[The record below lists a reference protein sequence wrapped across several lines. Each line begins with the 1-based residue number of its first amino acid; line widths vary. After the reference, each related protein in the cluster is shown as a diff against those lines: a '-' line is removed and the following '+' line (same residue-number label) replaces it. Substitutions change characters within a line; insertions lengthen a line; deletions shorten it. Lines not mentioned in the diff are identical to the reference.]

1 MHPFYMLYVIE
12 KQALKKMIYGKWI
25 WIHWPN
31 SFLHPVQ
38 YPPLKLSLF
47 LHLQLIWGESP
58 LGLLRWVRG
67 KESAFQ
73 CRRCK
78 RHELD
83 PWVRKI
89 PWRRKWQ
96 PTPVFFPGKP
106 HRQRSL
112 VGYSPRGLQR
122 LKHSWVTEHTQ
133 APQDFSK
140 FSMMTSMA
148 NTIKCSWFLEA

>member
-58 LGLLRWVRG
+58 LGLLRWLRG

-106 HRQRSL
+106 HRGAWWATVPGGCKDSNTAEWL
-112 VGYSPRGLQR
+112 STPKP
-122 LKHSWVTEHTQ
+122 LKTFQNFPWWHLWQTQ
-133 APQDFSK
+133 SSVHDS
-140 FSMMTSMA
+140 
-148 NTIKCSWFLEA
+148 

>member
-1 MHPFYMLYVIE
+1 MESESEFIGQILFCIQCNTPSL
-12 KQALKKMIYGKWI
+12 
-25 WIHWPN
+25 
-31 SFLHPVQ
+31 
-38 YPPLKLSLF
+38 LKLSPF

-58 LGLLRWVRG
+58 LGLLRWLSG

-78 RHELD
+78 RCELD

-96 PTPVFFPGKP
+96 PTPVFFPGEP

-112 VGYSPRGLQR
+112 VGYSPKGLQR
-122 LKHSWVTEHTQ
+122 VRHS
-133 APQDFSK
+133 
-140 FSMMTSMA
+140 
-148 NTIKCSWFLEA
+148 